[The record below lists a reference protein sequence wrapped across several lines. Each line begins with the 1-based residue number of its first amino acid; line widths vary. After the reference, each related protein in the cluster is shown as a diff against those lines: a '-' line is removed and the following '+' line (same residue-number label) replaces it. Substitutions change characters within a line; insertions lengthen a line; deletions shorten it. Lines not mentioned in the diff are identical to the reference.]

1 MSESKYLK
9 VEIAAFR
16 TAEKN
21 IGFDVF
27 LQIGEENFAH
37 VFSSQTGIDF
47 QRLNTYQERG
57 VQHLY
62 IKKEDEAAFHVFIK
76 ARPESALSDEK
87 VGDTKKAALLLN
99 MAEQNLTDIFSTLQV
114 ATDLDEKTIQ
124 ESSKLVKNFLK
135 LMTKNPRSLTMMV
148 RVASHGDYL
157 YYHSLFVSVV
167 SMFLAKASVGNNPRM
182 IEVCGLGGLIH
193 DIGYTQLPKDLL
205 EQPSALNPAQWREMR
220 KHTHYALKMVEG
232 LTNIPDEVRF
242 VLAQHHEE
250 PRGTGYPAGIRGPV
264 IFFPA
269 KVVSLADG
277 FCALVS
283 DRPYRPAFTVEQAL
297 NIIKHENGKWD
308 AELIKILCSIF
319 KKGLEKSAA

>member
-1 MSESKYLK
+1 MNDYVK
-9 VEIAAFR
+9 VDIGSFR
-16 TAEKN
+16 TSDKN

-27 LQIGEENFAH
+27 MKLGESNYAH
-37 VFSSQTGIDF
+37 VFSKQTGIDF
-47 QRLNTYQERG
+47 QRLTHYQEKG
-57 VQHLY
+57 VRYLY
-62 IKKEDEAAFHVFIK
+62 IKASDEEAYKDFVR
-76 ARPESALSDEK
+76 ARPDAVLSDDSVPE
-87 VGDTKKAALLLN
+87 TKKAAALLN
-99 MAEQNLTDIFSTLQV
+99 LAEQNLTEVFSTLQKSTELSED
-114 ATDLDEKTIQ
+114 ALRS
-124 ESSKLVKNFLK
+124 SSKLVKNFIK
-135 LMTKNPRSLTMMV
+135 VMAKNPRSLSMMI

-157 YYHSLFVSVV
+157 YYHSIFVSVV
-167 SMFLAKASVGNNPRM
+167 SMFLAKASVGNNPKM
-182 IEVCGLGGLIH
+182 IEVCGLGGLLH

-205 EQPSALNPAQWREMR
+205 ESPAALTPSQWREMR

-269 KVVSLADG
+269 KVVALADG

-283 DRPYRPAFTVEQAL
+283 ARPFRPAFTVDQAL

-308 AELIKILCSIF
+308 AELIKVLCGIF
-319 KKGLEKSAA
+319 KKNQLMAA